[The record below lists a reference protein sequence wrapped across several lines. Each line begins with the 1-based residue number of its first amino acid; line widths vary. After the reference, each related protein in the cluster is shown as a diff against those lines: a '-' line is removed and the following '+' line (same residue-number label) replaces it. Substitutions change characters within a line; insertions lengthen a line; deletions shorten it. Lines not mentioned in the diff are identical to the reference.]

1 LVTKIINFVS
11 LILKYKTLL
20 VFIILTIIM
29 SKLLVI
35 EDGKIIQNIDSNVF
49 WDGQFSRCKKDG
61 SIVKYVQ
68 QLLAG
73 TNSIMVIPH
82 SDGNILK
89 VDPLW
94 SEIQIY
100 IDKAKQLNKIFILGT
115 LAQTYGQEEKDINYL
130 YLPLDDIFFEHGVT
144 SFFTNIDWPYKSNE
158 LVWRGGCSGVG
169 GNQSLRVRFVEYL
182 YQNNPNIRL
191 SNWWAEGKNIPE
203 QLFGSRINYTDLMK
217 SKIFFIID
225 GAVIA
230 SNHMWGFATNS
241 VPFLLSNAKYWFSDF
256 LIENI
261 HYISV
266 KHDLSDLDEK
276 LEWVKCND
284 TKAEQIAT
292 NAFMFAKTFFSS
304 QFQKHYLKTKIDL
317 FISEFKY
324 TNI

>member
-1 LVTKIINFVS
+1 
-11 LILKYKTLL
+11 
-20 VFIILTIIM
+20 M

-35 EDGKIIQNIDSNVF
+35 EDGKIIQDMSESVL
-49 WDGQFSRCKKDG
+49 WDGQFSKCKKDG
-61 SIVKYVQ
+61 SIVKYILS
-68 QLLAG
+68 LLAD

-130 YLPLDDIFFEHGVT
+130 YLPLDDSFFEHGVT

-158 LVWRGGCSGVG
+158 LVWRGGCSGIG
-169 GNQSLRVRFVEYL
+169 GNESLRVRFVEHL

-203 QLFGSRINYTDLMK
+203 QLFGSRINYTELMK

-241 VPFLLSNAKYWFSDF
+241 VPFLLSNAKCWFSDF
-256 LIENI
+256 LIENV